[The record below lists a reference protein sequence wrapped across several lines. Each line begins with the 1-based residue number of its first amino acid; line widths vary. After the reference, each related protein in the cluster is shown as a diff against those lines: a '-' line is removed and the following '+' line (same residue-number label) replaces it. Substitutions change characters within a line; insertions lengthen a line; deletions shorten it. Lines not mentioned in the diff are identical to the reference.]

1 MLGMGGTAVRAFI
14 LAIFGLDKG
23 DIRVCKV
30 VTRQSVFRTSYE
42 VTCVACERWGG
53 VIEFDMTVSV
63 SGVCEELRAI

>member
-1 MLGMGGTAVRAFI
+1 MLGMGTATAWAFI

-42 VTCVACERWGG
+42 VTGVTCERWGG
-53 VIEFDMTVSV
+53 VIEQDVLVT
-63 SGVCEELRAI
+63 